1 MKSLFNN
8 IYVSGSEYSYIRDI
22 KPREK
27 LNYLFEIFE
36 LEVKKQ
42 NGFVLADFFN
52 AMQNFYADRIQN
64 DQIEHTQSRGFDPA
78 DKDRIDVL
86 IDDDHILIESN
97 SLSAVRHIV
106 YKFFESGYVLQR
118 NIETEKMFRK
128 DKLTRY
134 LRVYDIVGEQNTLCL
149 N

>member
-52 AMQNFYADRIQN
+52 AMQNFYSDRIQN
-64 DQIEHTQSRGFDPA
+64 DQVEHTQSRGFDPS

-134 LRVYDIVGEQNTLCL
+134 LRVYDIVGEHNTLCL